1 MAVSTDNETR
11 VALFQS
17 IGLNEQ
23 KARETLKNQDVTRL
37 LETTI
42 NEVQENFLLYSF
54 EYFFLFQAKKIFP
67 KENQIPKS
75 VGNLLYALSTRSK
88 QQIHH
93 LHHYLIKYICDEKI
107 KNEQQL
113 LGFI

>member
-1 MAVSTDNETR
+1 
-11 VALFQS
+11 
-17 IGLNEQ
+17 
-23 KARETLKNQDVTRL
+23 
-37 LETTI
+37 
-42 NEVQENFLLYSF
+42 
-54 EYFFLFQAKKIFP
+54 LFQAKKIFP

>member
-1 MAVSTDNETR
+1 MAMSTDNETR

-42 NEVQENFLLYSF
+42 NEVRKFF
-54 EYFFLFQAKKIFP
+54 HFFLFFFKFKFRLKKFYQMKIKFQNQLVIF
-67 KENQIPKS
+67 
-75 VGNLLYALSTRSK
+75 Y
-88 QQIHH
+88 IHFQPGVNN
-93 LHHYLIKYICDEKI
+93 KYII
-107 KNEQQL
+107 YIL
-113 LGFI
+113 I

>member
-42 NEVQENFLLYSF
+42 NEV
-54 EYFFLFQAKKIFP
+54 
-67 KENQIPKS
+67 
-75 VGNLLYALSTRSK
+75 
-88 QQIHH
+88 
-93 LHHYLIKYICDEKI
+93 
-107 KNEQQL
+107 
-113 LGFI
+113 